1 MKNPSQICYS
11 TPGQYTVTL
20 IASNS
25 VYSDTTTIINYINVN
40 PIPQLGLPGHSND
53 TMFMSGGYV
62 SFQWYMNSQIIPGA
76 TDSFY
81 VATQDGLYYVEV
93 VDSNGCQGT
102 SAYLDLAVGIASLQT
117 THEFRLF
124 PNPVKNDFTL
134 KFNSDKSQYISIEV
148 RDVVGQLIYSDQY
161 SALPPIKLHSHSFLR
176 LGRRNILS
184 EKFNSKRIWLSKTG
198 NSKISRHCS
207 FLIINSKKYVH
218 FENVFFNL
226 LSFAGNWILTNQSF
240 RCGTIICG
248 DSSSRT
254 DDLPVW
260 MGRSKKSFRCGTII
274 CGAYRV
280 EPMTFPERD
289 AQKNRSVMER

>member
-1 MKNPSQICYS
+1 
-11 TPGQYTVTL
+11 
-20 IASNS
+20 
-25 VYSDTTTIINYINVN
+25 
-40 PIPQLGLPGHSND
+40 
-53 TMFMSGGYV
+53 MSGGYV

-161 SALPPIKLHSHSFLR
+161 SALPGLNSIHIPSSDWAEGTYYLRSLTAKESDCLKLEILR
-176 LGRRNILS
+176 
-184 EKFNSKRIWLSKTG
+184 
-198 NSKISRHCS
+198 
-207 FLIINSKKYVH
+207 
-218 FENVFFNL
+218 
-226 LSFAGNWILTNQSF
+226 
-240 RCGTIICG
+240 
-248 DSSSRT
+248 
-254 DDLPVW
+254 
-260 MGRSKKSFRCGTII
+260 
-274 CGAYRV
+274 
-280 EPMTFPERD
+280 
-289 AQKNRSVMER
+289 